1 MKILQII
8 PYFCFGGA
16 EIMCENLV
24 YAQKQ
29 LGHEVIAVSLGP
41 ERTVISQRMEAA
53 GVRVEYLDKKPG
65 LDLNMIPRLVKLM
78 KREKPDAVHSHLSV
92 IKYVGLA
99 AKLAGAKKYVH
110 TVHSVA
116 YEEAE
121 GPLQKITNQFYFR
134 NGWAVPVAL
143 SPEIQKTVLDLYG
156 LAPEQVPII
165 YNGVDLSRC
174 IPKEDHRTGE
184 TVNILH
190 VGRFDTPKNHPG
202 LLRAFARL
210 HRELPQCRLHLVG
223 DGESR
228 PEMEVLA
235 KELGIGNAVTF
246 HGMQSNVYPYLHDA
260 DIFVLPSIYEGI
272 PMTII
277 EAMGTGLP
285 VIASA
290 VGGVPDMLRHGE
302 SGILVSCDPEE
313 VSRACAGLARDEALR
328 RRLGETARADSV
340 RFSAEHM
347 AKRYCEVYVQKGR

>member
-121 GPLQKITNQFYFR
+121 GPLQKITNKFYFR

-190 VGRFDTPKNHPG
+190 VGRFDIPKNHPG

-235 KELGIGNAVTF
+235 KELGIGDAVTF

-260 DIFVLPSIYEGI
+260 DIFVLPSLYEGI

-285 VIASA
+285 IVASR
-290 VGGVPDMLRHGE
+290 VGGIPGLLDGGE
-302 SGILVSCDPEE
+302 SGMLIENDDDAIAAALKTLVLDQSL
-313 VSRACAGLARDEALR
+313 REAYGR
-328 RRLGETARADSV
+328 KAKENSI
-340 RFSAEHM
+340 RFSSRSMAEQ
-347 AKRYCEVYVQKGR
+347 YCDIYRK

>member
-121 GPLQKITNQFYFR
+121 GPLQKITNRFYFR

-143 SPEIQKTVLDLYG
+143 SPEIRKTVLDLYG

-190 VGRFDTPKNHPG
+190 VGRFDIPKNHPG

-285 VIASA
+285 IAASR
-290 VGGVPDMLRHGE
+290 VGGIPGLLGGGE
-302 SGILVSCDPEE
+302 SGMLIENDDDAIAAALKTLVLDQSL
-313 VSRACAGLARDEALR
+313 REAYGR
-328 RRLGETARADSV
+328 KAKENSV
-340 RFSAEHM
+340 RFSSRSMAEQ
-347 AKRYCEVYVQKGR
+347 YCDIYRK

>member
-121 GPLQKITNQFYFR
+121 GPLQKITNTFYFR

-190 VGRFDTPKNHPG
+190 VGRFDIPKNHPG
-202 LLRAFARL
+202 LLRAFSRL

-235 KELGIGNAVTF
+235 KELGIGDAVTF

-285 VIASA
+285 IAASR
-290 VGGVPDMLRHGE
+290 VGGIPGLLGGGE
-302 SGILVSCDPEE
+302 SGMLIENDDNAIAAALKTLVLDQSL
-313 VSRACAGLARDEALR
+313 REAYGR
-328 RRLGETARADSV
+328 KAKENSV
-340 RFSAEHM
+340 RFSSRSMAEQ
-347 AKRYCEVYVQKGR
+347 YCDIYRK